1 MSLKN
6 VERQEKNVAI
16 LEISVDKETF
26 AAACQKAYR
35 KNVGKIMINGFR
47 KGKAPRHIIERIYG
61 KDVFYEDAIEDT
73 YPAAYEAACEEA
85 GLEIVSRPELTIKE
99 IGEDGYTFTAKVALK
114 PEITVAQY
122 KGLEAPYTEPSVTDE
137 EVDAEINIRRQKS
150 SRLEDKD
157 GEAELGDT
165 VIIDYEGF
173 EGGKPFEGGKG
184 QDHHLKLGSGAFIP
198 GFEDQLVGKKAGEE
212 YEITVT
218 FPTEYHAA
226 ELAGKEAV
234 FKGIVHSVKKEI
246 LPELDDDFASEVSEF
261 DTLAEYKEDTRKKLL
276 ENKTKAADASFE
288 NALLAK
294 MIETIEG
301 DIPEAM
307 YETEQDNLA
316 SEYSYRM
323 QSQGITLDNY
333 LKITGLDMDGFRKS
347 LRPQAENR
355 VKTTLALEYVAK
367 TEGLEVTDEEVEAEY
382 KKMADEYGMEL
393 DRVKELAPAEGMKH
407 DLLMQKASALVRENG
422 VKTEPVAEPAEPAE
436 APAEEKAA
444 EEKPA
449 EE

>member
-61 KDVFYEDAIEDT
+61 KDIFYEDAIEDT

-137 EVDAEINIRRQKS
+137 EVDAEINIRRQRS

-288 NALLAK
+288 NALLGK

-422 VKTEPVAEPAEPAE
+422 VKTEPVAEPAE

>member
-6 VERQEKNVAI
+6 VERQEKNIAV

-47 KGKAPRHIIERIYG
+47 KGKAPRHIVERIYG
-61 KDVFYEDAIEDT
+61 KDVFYEDAVEDT
-73 YPAAYEAACEEA
+73 YPAAYEAACKEA
-85 GLEIVSRPELTIKE
+85 GLDIVSRPELTIKE

-114 PEITVAQY
+114 PEITVKQY
-122 KGLEAPYTEPSVTDE
+122 KGLEAPYTEPVVTDE
-137 EVDAEINIRRQKS
+137 EVDAEIDIRRKKS

-157 GEAELGDT
+157 GEAEMGDT

-173 EGGKPFEGGKG
+173 RDGKPFEGGKG
-184 QDHHLKLGSGAFIP
+184 EDHHLKLGSGSFIP

-212 YEITVT
+212 YEIKVT
-218 FPTEYHAA
+218 FPTEYHAPD
-226 ELAGKEAV
+226 LAGKEAT
-234 FKGIVHSVKKEI
+234 FKGIVHGVKKEI

-261 DTLAEYKEDTRKKLL
+261 DTLAEYREDTRKKLL

-288 NALLAK
+288 NALLGK

-307 YETEQDNLA
+307 YETEGDNLA

-323 QSQGITLDNY
+323 QSQGITLENY

-367 TEGLEVTDEEVEAEY
+367 TEGLEVSDEDVEAEY
-382 KKMADEYGMEL
+382 RKMADEYGMEL
-393 DRVKELAPAEGMKH
+393 DRVKEMVPAEGMKH
-407 DLLMQKASALVRENG
+407 DLLMQKASALVRDAG
-422 VKTEPVAEPAEPAE
+422 VKTEPAPESEE
-436 APAEEKAA
+436 APAGEKTEEETAA
-444 EEKPA
+444 E
-449 EE
+449 